1 VTDQT
6 SLQTKSSDA
15 RHFVVEVDGPNGRAF
30 AICEQVMLI
39 EGDQQELGVSALSR
53 FVSDNALSAA
63 PLAGEKASAW
73 LMSATTAQS
82 ADDDGDDD
90 EDEK

>member
-1 VTDQT
+1 MAKQT
-6 SLQTKSSDA
+6 SLQTASGDA

-30 AICEQVMLI
+30 AICEQIMLI
-39 EGDQQELGVSALSR
+39 EGDQQELAASALGR

-82 ADDDGDDD
+82 ADDDDDGD